1 MSKLNNTKKV
11 LTTTLKVL
19 LALLSYGFVGY
30 RIYNSPDIS
39 SFQTFFNNLDINQW
53 YILML
58 ISVLMIINWSLEAI
72 KWKNLIKPIQKVGF
86 LKSLFAVWTGVT
98 VGNITPNRI
107 GEFAGRILFL
117 EKKNR
122 HKGTSITLY
131 GDLAQFVVTL
141 LFGIAGFSLLSQY
154 LLSNTL
160 GNNNNNTILII
171 LTTGILL
178 SVICSIIYYKIEKIM
193 SLLARIKFLENAVSR
208 FSFIDKIDSKLKSQT
223 LILSI
228 LRYLVFTL
236 QFYLALL
243 FFEIEISYY
252 HAIISISSIYL
263 ATHIVPNIPF
273 AEIGIRVSF
282 SLLFIGLFTDSNA
295 FVLFSSLLIY
305 VINIAIPSFGGGIYL
320 LRRKTNN

>member
-1 MSKLNNTKKV
+1 MSKSNNTKKV
-11 LTTTLKVL
+11 LTITLKVL

-39 SFQTFFNNLDINQW
+39 SFQTFFNNLDVNQW

-208 FSFIDKIDSKLKSQT
+208 FSFIDKI
-223 LILSI
+223 
-228 LRYLVFTL
+228 
-236 QFYLALL
+236 
-243 FFEIEISYY
+243 EISYY
-252 HAIISISSIYL
+252 HAIISISSICL